1 MSSSGNYLLLLLALL
16 LRYCTSLWPH
26 SGQGKPPMFGDYEAQ
41 RHWQEV
47 TVNIPLDS
55 WYSNSTDNDL
65 QYWGL
70 DYPPLTAYHSL
81 ALGHVATSINS
92 SYTALH
98 TSRGEQSH
106 HHKLLMRLSV
116 IAGDLLVYLP
126 ACLAYSKHVSSS
138 LVSLAFYPG
147 LILID
152 HGHFQ
157 YNSISLGLF
166 IAAVA
171 AIFGHHDCLA
181 SLFFSLALNYKQME
195 LYHALP
201 FFFYLLARC
210 NQEIGFG
217 KKLGKLVM
225 IATTVLVTFVI
236 IWFPFIQLGLDSVL
250 QVLVRLFPFNRGVFE
265 DKVSNFW
272 CALDVVVK
280 LKSKFSHDILAKI
293 CLSTTF
299 ILALPSNLHLF
310 FRPSH
315 TTFLLSLCN
324 TSLTFFLFSFQVHE
338 KSILL
343 AAIPIILTQNL
354 PYLPPHTKSVSIWFL
369 SISTFSML
377 PLLLKDGLLLPT
389 LALSVLFLV
398 VAHHFNLIYP
408 LPNQKIKSGST
419 PRSSSPSPL
428 ISSPLQS
435 LLNVLIPT
443 SLTCCVIMSVLS
455 LTIAPPPSYP
465 FLWPLLIS
473 IFSAAHFI
481 LFSIYYHYVQ
491 FTWHSY
497 IDIHQNFLKKNL

>member
-1 MSSSGNYLLLLLALL
+1 MSYLLLLFAIL
-16 LRYCTSLWPH
+16 LRYLTSLWPH

-47 TVNIPLDS
+47 TVNIPLES
-55 WYSNSTDNDL
+55 WYSNTTDNDL
-65 QYWGL
+65 LYWGL

-81 ALGHVATSINS
+81 VMGRVAASINS

-98 TSRGEQSH
+98 ASRGMETQA
-106 HHKLLMRLSV
+106 HKLLMRISV

-126 ACLAYSKHVSSS
+126 ACYSYSRDVSSS
-138 LVSLAFYPG
+138 LISLALYPG
-147 LILID
+147 IILID

-166 IAAVA
+166 IAAVS
-171 AIFGHHDCLA
+171 AIFNHRDCLG
-181 SLFFSLALNYKQME
+181 SLLFTLALNYKQME

-210 NQEIGFG
+210 NQQPSVG
-217 KKLGKLVM
+217 KKIGKLIV
-225 IATTVLVTFVI
+225 IGLTVLVTFGI
-236 IWFPFIQLGLDSVL
+236 IWFPFIRFGLDSVL
-250 QVLVRLFPFNRGVFE
+250 QVLIRLFPFNRGVFE

-280 LKSKFSHDILAKI
+280 LKTKFSHDILAKI

-299 ILALPSNLHLF
+299 LLSLPSNLHLL

-324 TSLTFFLFSFQVHE
+324 TSLIFFLFSFQVHE
-338 KSILL
+338 KTILL

-354 PYLPPHTKSVSIWFL
+354 PCLTPHSKSVSVWFI

-377 PLLLKDGLLLPT
+377 PLLHKDGLILPT
-389 LALSVLFLV
+389 FALSLLFLA
-398 VAHHFNLIYP
+398 VALHFNLLYP
-408 LPNQKIKSGST
+408 LPIQNMRVPNS
-419 PRSSSPSPL
+419 PRSPSPSPL
-428 ISSPLQS
+428 ITSPLQTV
-435 LLNVLIPT
+435 LNFLIPT
-443 SLTCCVIMSVLS
+443 SLVCCLILAILS
-455 LTIAPPPSYP
+455 LTVVPPPSYP

-473 IFSAAHFI
+473 VFSAAHFL
-481 LFSIYYHYVQ
+481 LFAIYYHYIQ

-497 IDIHQNFLKKNL
+497 IDIHQKILKKSL